1 MRNVQ
6 LLLLLV
12 VTSLLILSACV
23 APVAEVPASEP
34 TTVSEESAEESVSSE
49 DAAESTD
56 GLTTVTVGHLPIT
69 IYAPLFIADQKG
81 YFAEEG
87 IQLEL
92 VPVQGGTENVVQV
105 ASGNFDV
112 AGGGIGAGMF
122 NAVARG
128 IDVEIVAPLHTERP
142 PLTTPLVV
150 SKARFDE
157 GELTEVSDLAG
168 MVVSTNAKGAGTEY
182 WLWRALQQGGLGF
195 DDVEV
200 TGVGFGNVAPAL
212 ENGSLD
218 AGMLAEPLATFA
230 EDQGLIARLSDDF
243 IDSYTATVLYYN
255 KEWAEAN
262 PELAA
267 GFVKAFIRGARDL
280 NGDQWYDEEN
290 LAMIEAATNVPAD
303 VVARASRSYHDP
315 NGVVPIDDLL
325 GLQDFFR
332 AEGQLNYDEDIDL
345 SEYIISSYAEQAVS
359 ELGGEVDWE

>member
-1 MRNVQ
+1 MDVLEKKMRKLTLIALMITIV
-6 LLLLLV
+6 
-12 VTSLLILSACV
+12 SLALNACV
-23 APVAEVPASEP
+23 APPATEATAESAPESSD
-34 TTVSEESAEESVSSE
+34 VSE
-49 DAAESTD
+49 AAATD
-56 GLTTVTVGHLPIT
+56 GELTTVTVGHLPIT
-69 IYAPLFIADQKG
+69 IYAPLFVADQKG

-87 IQLEL
+87 IQVEL

-128 IDVEIVAPLHTERP
+128 IDFEIVAPLHTERP

-150 SKARFDE
+150 SKTRFDA
-157 GELTEVSDLAG
+157 GEFTDVSDLAG
-168 MVVSTNAKGAGTEY
+168 KVVSTNAKGAATEY
-182 WLWRALQQGGLGF
+182 WLWRALQQGGLDF
-195 DDVEV
+195 EDVEV
-200 TGVGFGNVAPAL
+200 TGVGFRDVAPAL

-243 IDSYTATVLYYN
+243 LDSYTATVLYYN
-255 KEWAEAN
+255 MDWAEAN

-280 NGDQWYDEEN
+280 NGDQWYDEEI
-290 LAMIEAATNVPAD
+290 LAMIENATKVPAD

-315 NGVVPIDDLL
+315 NGIVPVNDLM

-332 AEGQLNYDEDIDL
+332 DQGQLNYEEEIDL
-345 SEYIISSYAEQAVS
+345 TQFINSSYAEQAVE
-359 ELGGEVDWE
+359 ELGEVEWE

>member
-1 MRNVQ
+1 MRKHPILILFVMIIG
-6 LLLLLV
+6 LV
-12 VTSLLILSACV
+12 LSACV
-23 APVAEVPASEP
+23 APPVAEPSTPETTESNSEGN
-34 TTVSEESAEESVSSE
+34 
-49 DAAESTD
+49 D
-56 GLTTVTVGHLPIT
+56 GNLTTVTVGHLPIT
-69 IYAPLFIADQKG
+69 IYAPLFVADQKG

-87 IQLEL
+87 IQVDL

-128 IDVEIVAPLHTERP
+128 IDFEIVAPLHTERP

-150 SKARFDE
+150 SKTRFDE
-157 GELTEVSDLAG
+157 GELTEVADLAG
-168 MVVSTNAKGAGTEY
+168 KVVSTNAKGAATEY
-182 WLWRALQQGGLGF
+182 WLWRALQQGDLGF
-195 DDVEV
+195 EDVEI
-200 TGVGFGNVAPAL
+200 TGVGFRDVAPAL

-243 IDSYTATVLYYN
+243 LDSYTATVLYYN
-255 KEWAEAN
+255 MDWAEAN
-262 PELAA
+262 PDLAA

-280 NGDQWYDEEN
+280 NGDQWYDEEV
-290 LAMIEAATNVPAD
+290 LAMIENATNVPAD

-315 NGVVPIDDLL
+315 NGIVPVDDLM

-332 AEGQLNYDEDIDL
+332 AQGLLNYEEEIDL
-345 SEYIISSYAEQAVS
+345 TEFINSSYAEQAVE
-359 ELGGEVDWE
+359 ELGGEMEWE

>member
-1 MRNVQ
+1 MRKLT
-6 LLLLLV
+6 LLALLV
-12 VTSLLILSACV
+12 TLMSFALSACV
-23 APVAEVPASEP
+23 APPTAETQAGESVE
-34 TTVSEESAEESVSSE
+34 SEEATSDDE
-49 DAAESTD
+49 
-56 GLTTVTVGHLPIT
+56 LTTVTVGHLPIT
-69 IYAPLFIADQKG
+69 IYAPLFVADQKG

-87 IQLEL
+87 IQVEL

-128 IDVEIVAPLHTERP
+128 IDFEIVAPLHTERP

-150 SKARFDE
+150 SKTRFDA
-157 GELTEVSDLAG
+157 GEFTDVSDLAG
-168 MVVSTNAKGAGTEY
+168 KVVSTNAKGAATEY
-182 WLWRALQQGGLGF
+182 WLWRALQQGDLGF
-195 DDVEV
+195 EDVDV
-200 TGVGFGNVAPAL
+200 IGVGFRDVAPAL

-243 IDSYTATVLYYN
+243 LDSYTATVLYYN
-255 KEWAEAN
+255 KDWAEAN
-262 PELAA
+262 PDLAA

-280 NGDQWYDEEN
+280 NGDQWYDEEI
-290 LAMIEAATNVPAD
+290 LAMIENATGVPAD

-315 NGVVPIDDLL
+315 NGVVPVDDLM

-332 AEGQLNYDEDIDL
+332 DQGQLNYDEDIDL
-345 SEYIISSYAEQAVS
+345 TQFINSSYAEQAV
-359 ELGGEVDWE
+359 EALGGEVEWE